1 MEEKKRRRGIRIN
14 RPIHIRRL
22 LSRSISEVL
31 NNEMQVDTLRANS
44 YSCSIILK
52 VFEVGEIEDRL
63 ARIEERLNA

>member
-31 NNEMQVDTLRANS
+31 NNEMQVDTLRAIS